1 MKRNDFFEQERQK
14 MITIF
19 EKYGSIVPTFTI
31 QYDDGTIASFATNFD
46 SVLDKENFN
55 YIMRKFC
62 TDPKVISSV
71 FITEGWT
78 SKIAEKENK
87 RPSECEDREE
97 VVMMIYSARNDVQ
110 EIHLYKPDQNRKLEF
125 VISSDEYKGRFS
137 NPFSDP
143 CLTVSDRKR
152 VTQEFHNDMLDLLC
166 HAYNECQY
174 MGYLLFFLT
183 DSMEPRTFWQL
194 TEKEWCDRT
203 WLKQMIRSRCQEL
216 QTLAFVLVFPED
228 DKIKIIFESRED
240 QKLHIYS
247 IDPSTDTLRLDS
259 TERYNGELSG
269 FLKEVEFSIVP
280 GLSSPFLN

>member
-1 MKRNDFFEQERQK
+1 
-14 MITIF
+14 MIAIF

-31 QYDDGTIASFATNFD
+31 QYDDGTITSFATNFD
-46 SVLDKENFN
+46 GVLDKENFN
-55 YIMRKFC
+55 YIMRKLC
-62 TDPKVISSV
+62 TDSKAISSV
-71 FITEGWT
+71 FTTEGWT

-97 VVMMIYSARNDVQ
+97 IVMMIYSARNDVQ
-110 EIHLYKPDQNRKLEF
+110 EIQLYKLDQNRKLEF

-143 CLTVSDRKR
+143 CLTVSDKKR

-183 DSMEPRTFWQL
+183 DSREPRTFWQL

>member
-1 MKRNDFFEQERQK
+1 MKNNDLLEQEKQK
-14 MITIF
+14 MIAIF

-31 QYDDGTIASFATNFD
+31 QYDDGTITSFATSFD

-55 YIMRKFC
+55 YIMRKLC
-62 TDPKVISSV
+62 TDPKVFSSV

-97 VVMMIYSARNDVQ
+97 VVLMIYSSRNDVQ
-110 EIHLYKPDQNRKLEF
+110 EIQLYKPDQNRKLEF
-125 VISSDEYKGRFS
+125 LISSDEYKGRFS

-143 CLTVSDRKR
+143 CLTVSDRKK
-152 VTQEFHNDMLDLLC
+152 VTQEFHVDTLDLLC
-166 HAYNECQY
+166 HAYNECHY
-174 MGYLLFFLT
+174 MGYLLFFLS
-183 DSMEPRTFWQL
+183 DSREPRTFWQL

-216 QTLAFVLVFPED
+216 QTLAFVLVYPEE
-228 DKIKIIFESRED
+228 DKIMVIFESRED
-240 QKLHIYS
+240 QKLHRYS
-247 IDPSTDTLRLDS
+247 IDPATDTLILDS
-259 TERYNGELSG
+259 TEKYNGELSG
-269 FLKEVEFSIVP
+269 FLKEVEFSIIP